1 MSIAEAQFNHLNNQ
15 DCWIWDFEKR
25 NILRSEYRVYGAI
38 SLVSDVISSETTS
51 LALLSKSMAVEV
63 FDESGISS

>member
-1 MSIAEAQFNHLNNQ
+1 
-15 DCWIWDFEKR
+15 
-25 NILRSEYRVYGAI
+25 VYGAI

-63 FDESGISS
+63 FDESGISI

>member
-1 MSIAEAQFNHLNNQ
+1 MSIAEAQFKHHNNQ
-15 DCWIWDFEKR
+15 GCWMISKKKH
-25 NILRSEYRVYGAI
+25 ILRSEYRVYGAI

-63 FDESGISS
+63 FEESGISI